1 MNDHDSKKIVL
12 MYRRKIIVM
21 LCLTMLFFCAE
32 VKAFQLQDS
41 TGKIHTL
48 ADYKGKWVIVNFWAT
63 WCPPCLEEIPDL
75 IALYENR
82 QDVMVIGVAMEFTDS
97 RVVMEFVEAM
107 SITYP
112 TVLGNRRIAAQLD
125 EISMLPSTYFFDPD
139 GNPAARKLG
148 LVTRESIEAF
158 IAAKEQDRENLGH

>member
-1 MNDHDSKKIVL
+1 
-12 MYRRKIIVM
+12 
-21 LCLTMLFFCAE
+21 
-32 VKAFQLQDS
+32 
-41 TGKIHTL
+41 
-48 ADYKGKWVIVNFWAT
+48 

-75 IALYENR
+75 IALYESR

-97 RVVMEFVEAM
+97 RVVMEFVESM

-158 IAAKEQDRENLGH
+158 IAEKAQDRENSGH

>member
-1 MNDHDSKKIVL
+1 
-12 MYRRKIIVM
+12 M
-21 LCLTMLFFCAE
+21 LLLGVE

-48 ADYKGKWVIVNFWAT
+48 ADYKGQWVIVNFWAT

-75 IALYENR
+75 IALYESR

-125 EISMLPSTYFFDPD
+125 EISMLPSTYFFDPE

-148 LVTRESIEAF
+148 LVTRASIETF
-158 IAAKEQDRENLGH
+158 IASKEQDSNNLKD